1 MGFLLSAEFAIPA
14 KETAEIITADKNDI
28 IFLIFPLSL
37 ILSNLIKGVINK
49 KINQY
54 LSLIHI

>member
-1 MGFLLSAEFAIPA
+1 MGFLLSAELAIPA
-14 KETAEIITADKNDI
+14 NETAEIITADKNGI

-54 LSLIHI
+54 FYI